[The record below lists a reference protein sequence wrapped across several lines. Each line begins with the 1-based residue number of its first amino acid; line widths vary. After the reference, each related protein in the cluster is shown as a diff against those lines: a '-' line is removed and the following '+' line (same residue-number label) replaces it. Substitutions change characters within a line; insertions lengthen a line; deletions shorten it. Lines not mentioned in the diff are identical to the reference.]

1 MSISMRVSEQE
12 KKLIQEFADHYGV
25 SISEFIRLAVMERIE
40 DEYDLKCYEQAKAE
54 YEKDPKTYTFDEVNK
69 MLGIEI
75 DV

>member
-1 MSISMRVSEQE
+1 MSISMRVSERE

-40 DEYDLKCYEQAKAE
+40 DEYDLKCYKQAKAE
-54 YEKDPKTYTFDEVNK
+54 LEKDPETYSFDEVNK
-69 MLGIEI
+69 ILGIEN